1 MSIPPPKQKPARVT
15 QTFDVTLTP
24 QACGLLDT
32 IAGTES
38 PGYNTVYGGG
48 TVNDLSKHP
57 NLPIPITRGP
67 HTGETSSAA
76 GRYQFLKGTWD
87 EAADALGLKDFSPQR
102 KVVGPVG
109 LERTTTRLKVPN
121 FGLPAIAKD
130 CQPSP

>member
-57 NLPIPITRGP
+57 NLTIPITNGS
-67 HTGETSSAA
+67 HKGETSSAA
-76 GRYQFLKGTWD
+76 GRYQFLKGP
-87 EAADALGLKDFSPQR
+87 GMRRPMRS
-102 KVVGPVG
+102 V
-109 LERTTTRLKVPN
+109 
-121 FGLPAIAKD
+121 
-130 CQPSP
+130 